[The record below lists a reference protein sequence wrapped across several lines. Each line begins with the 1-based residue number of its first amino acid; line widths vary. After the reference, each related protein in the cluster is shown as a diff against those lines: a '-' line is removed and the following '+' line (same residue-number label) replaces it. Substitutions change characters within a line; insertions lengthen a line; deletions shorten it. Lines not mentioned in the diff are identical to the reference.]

1 MAAKLRYVNTPTI
14 KAEAEASAP
23 GYERNLSGR
32 EVDLIKLATRAKPK
46 PKTKPKTEP
55 DEPVDDLESPKPES
69 ETIPDE
75 TVPEDLEGNEA
86 LSLKLYYGMGYG
98 GCEGFVDTI
107 KGGVNAVVQWVKD
120 FFKWII
126 ELFTSKS
133 ARTNKKL
140 KDVELG
146 FKMGNYVDENTPIP
160 YNPSIFDFL
169 NAPSSKQLPSDPSA
183 LVRRADDLV
192 TFGVRADNALK
203 TVVSGWLTS
212 FDPKMVESHLLEE
225 LINRFGTDNGVI
237 NLFDNFGIAYKKNPN
252 GSFSYKSKIKLLKRR
267 VVDGKTVLFKRSSF
281 EQLHHQI
288 KVSTEQANSDLTR
301 SLRSL
306 ETKAVNAVK
315 AAKPEDLKSVKNT
328 THNILLIVQAVIDTI
343 TNANRAASFVLAGAL
358 K

>member
-46 PKTKPKTEP
+46 PKPKTPATDTEE
-55 DEPVDDLESPKPES
+55 DLDSPVAES
-69 ETIPDE
+69 ETLPDE
-75 TVPEDLEGNEA
+75 SVPEEGLEGNEA

-98 GCEGFVDTI
+98 GCEGFVDSI
-107 KGGVNAVVQWVKD
+107 KGGVNAVIQWVKD

-140 KDVELG
+140 KDVELS

-160 YNPSIFDFL
+160 YNPSIFDFVSAT
-169 NAPSSKQLPSDPSA
+169 NSKQLPNDPSV
-183 LVRRADDLV
+183 LVRRGDDLV

-225 LINRFGTDNGVI
+225 LINRFGTDNDVI

-252 GSFSYKSKIKLLKRR
+252 GTFSYKSKIKLLKRR
-267 VVDGKTVLFKRSSF
+267 VVDDRKVLFKRSAF
-281 EQLHHQI
+281 EQLHAQI
-288 KVSTEQANSDLTR
+288 KISTDQSDRDLTR
-301 SLRSL
+301 SLRAL